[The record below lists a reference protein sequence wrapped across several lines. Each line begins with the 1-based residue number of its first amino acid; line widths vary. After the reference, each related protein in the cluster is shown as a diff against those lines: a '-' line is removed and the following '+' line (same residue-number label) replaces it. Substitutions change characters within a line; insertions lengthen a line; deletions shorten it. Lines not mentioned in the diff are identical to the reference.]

1 MQTYLSMTI
10 ALFTIFI
17 IYVLTMYVYPIM
29 RMSAEKRAAELEA
42 DPNLFFNNFAF
53 ICLTCFECRA
63 CDNIAMHCATTHNNA
78 DFDLAWSSLRTNG
91 HNSRRRRNRSTGQRI
106 RVNARDDT
114 GADRWDADGGHTT
127 RHFYSRLAVRGRVGD
142 NRRRKCQRGE
152 PMDRTWTLN
161 TWHVAPPPLPHTV
174 TLVGEK

>member
-17 IYVLTMYVYPIM
+17 KYVLTLYVYPIM

-78 DFDLAWSSLRTNG
+78 DFDLAWSSL
-91 HNSRRRRNRSTGQRI
+91 SEQMVI
-106 RVNARDDT
+106 IA
-114 GADRWDADGGHTT
+114 DADEIGAQGSEFASMQGTIQE
-127 RHFYSRLAVRGRVGD
+127 LID
-142 NRRRKCQRGE
+142 E
-152 PMDRTWTLN
+152 MPMEDT
-161 TWHVAPPPLPHTV
+161 PPDIFTV
-174 TLVGEK
+174 D